1 MNESMLSYK
10 QVNRIQNL
18 TNETL
23 QTPKKQRNDP
33 PMIKK
38 QKNMIL
44 KQEGN
49 MRKLNMID
57 VFENKLGV
65 KSETNYIIQLT

>member
-1 MNESMLSYK
+1 
-10 QVNRIQNL
+10 
-18 TNETL
+18 
-23 QTPKKQRNDP
+23 
-33 PMIKK
+33 MIKK

-65 KSETNYIIQLT
+65 KKETNYII

>member
-23 QTPKKQRNDP
+23 QTPKKQRKDP